1 MYIVQ
6 YATFSD
12 PGVWKPQCSFG
23 SKTEAQDCLNES
35 KRVFPACEWRIVK
48 ATYEVVDETD

>member
-6 YATFSD
+6 YINFAD
-12 PGVWKPQCSFG
+12 PGVWKQHCAFG
-23 SKTEAQDCLNES
+23 SKSEAQDCLKES

-48 ATYEVVDETD
+48 ATYEVVDE